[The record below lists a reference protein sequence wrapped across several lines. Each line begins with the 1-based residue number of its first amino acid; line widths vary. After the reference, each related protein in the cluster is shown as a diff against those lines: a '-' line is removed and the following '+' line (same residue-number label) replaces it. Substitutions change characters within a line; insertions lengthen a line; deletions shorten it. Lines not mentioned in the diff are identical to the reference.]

1 MSKCN
6 ICPYHYFDY
15 GENCSFCSLDES
27 LELPVPLWNE
37 NKDRCR
43 IPLFV
48 LKIMHKRDM
57 KAEAKYWKDL
67 SEETICKNQGW

>member
-1 MSKCN
+1 MRKCRK
-6 ICPYHYFDY
+6 CPYHYFDY
-15 GENCSFCSLDES
+15 EENHGSCSLDES

-37 NKDRCR
+37 NKCRCR

-57 KAEAKYWKDL
+57 KTEAKYWKDL